1 MNHDILQKYM
11 MKFSVESLKK
21 FLGEDLVESLIEWN
35 PGTGTVMTKKNLS
48 SMILSIY
55 GTSILRSKDFR
66 RQLLKTMSE
75 KDILSFRINL
85 PSQFSNSTDLELI
98 VDAVANISWKENQIN
113 SQLLRMLSYTES
125 DVFEKKTV
133 VESAIQNIESH
144 DRFYELLDYQY
155 IIRQKALHVLT
166 SNAKLQRALIHMPTG
181 TGKTKTAIHIICHHY
196 NYNLKK
202 KGLVI
207 WIAHTSELLQQAYE
221 TFCSVWRNIGNGEV
235 TTYRLWDN
243 YELDVED
250 GPFSGFMVCGIQ
262 KLQALEKSKPDMFE
276 QLIKDTRLIVYD
288 EAHKASAR
296 ETRHTIEQFMTLK
309 NGIED
314 RRLLGLSATPGR
326 TTEGSF
332 DNELLASMFGNK
344 IIGIDTKLMNAVNM
358 SPQEA
363 INTEAEKDIIAY
375 FQKRGVLAKIRKEE
389 LTYEEDISDEELKKI
404 KVTASN
410 NGYDDFTQAALE
422 QIGRNKSRNLRII
435 QRLRELNRD
444 GIPTIVFACSVKHGQ
459 LLSAMLT
466 LEGIENALI
475 IGDMTWQER
484 KESINRFKDKGDPLN
499 IIINYQVLTTG
510 FDATNIKCV
519 FIARPT
525 QSVVLYSQMI
535 GRGLRGPQM
544 GGNEEC
550 LLIDVKDNLKQY
562 NENMAFSHFAN
573 YWNQ

>member
-1 MNHDILQKYM
+1 MNHDVLQKYM
-11 MKFSVESLKK
+11 MRFSVESLKS

-55 GTSILRSKDFR
+55 GTGILKSKEFR
-66 RQLLKTMSE
+66 KQLLKTME
-75 KDILSFRINL
+75 REDILSFRVNL
-85 PSQFSNSTDLELI
+85 PAKYTSTTDLEII
-98 VDAVANISWKENQIN
+98 VELVANASWRESQIN
-113 SQLLRMLSYTES
+113 NQLLRLLSYSES
-125 DVFEKKTV
+125 DVFEKKTIT
-133 VESAIQNIESH
+133 ENAIQNIDSH

-155 IIRQKALHVLT
+155 IIRQKTLHVLT
-166 SNAKLQRALIHMPTG
+166 SDAKLQRMLIHMPTG
-181 TGKTKTAIHIICHHY
+181 TGKTKTATHIICHHY

-202 KGLVI
+202 EGLVI
-207 WIAHTSELLQQAYE
+207 WVAHTSELLQQAYE
-221 TFCSVWRNIGNGEV
+221 TFCSVWKNIGNGEI
-235 TTYRLWDN
+235 TTYRLWDDFN
-243 YELDVED
+243 VDVND

-262 KLQALEKSKPDMFE
+262 KLQAIEKSKPELFE
-276 QLIKDTRLIVYD
+276 QLIRDARLIVYD
-288 EAHKASAR
+288 EAHKASAS
-296 ETRHTIEQFMTLK
+296 ETRQTIEKFMTLK
-309 NGIED
+309 DGIED

-344 IIGIDTKLMNAVNM
+344 IISINTRLMNAVNM
-358 SPQEA
+358 SEQEA
-363 INTEAEKDIIAY
+363 VNTEVEQDIITY

-389 LTYEEDISDEELKKI
+389 LTYTEEFSDEDLSKI
-404 KVTASN
+404 RVAASN

-422 QIGRNKSRNLRII
+422 QIGKNKSRNLRII
-435 QRLRELNRD
+435 QRLRELHRD

-475 IGDMTWQER
+475 IGDMTSQER
-484 KESINRFKDKGDPLN
+484 KESINRFKDKKDSLN

-544 GGNEEC
+544 GGNENC
-550 LLIDVKDNLKQY
+550 LLIDVKDNLRQY
-562 NENMAFSHFAN
+562 NEKMAFSHFAN